1 MKIKKKLS
9 MKKKFIMLSF
19 LIGFPSF
26 KEIALVKYSGGG
38 DCYADQPLYPTHSVL
53 QQQHQ
58 YDH

>member
-9 MKKKFIMLSF
+9 MEKIYYALFF
-19 LIGFPSF
+19 NWFPSF
-26 KEIALVKYSGGG
+26 KEIALVKYSGGS
-38 DCYADQPLYPTHSVL
+38 DCYADQPLYPTYSVL